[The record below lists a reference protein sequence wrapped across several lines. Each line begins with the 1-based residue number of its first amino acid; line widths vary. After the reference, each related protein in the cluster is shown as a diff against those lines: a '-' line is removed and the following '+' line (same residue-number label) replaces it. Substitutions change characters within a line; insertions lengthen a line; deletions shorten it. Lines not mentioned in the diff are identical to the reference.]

1 MTLSEVIQ
9 SPGRF
14 ERVAFDAQ
22 QVLDAE
28 VADKSGLT
36 GLGVKGAFGIVKT
49 VKPGIIGE
57 VIQGLLPDF
66 ARVLDPII
74 AAKPSGESLDSFMR
88 SKSTEVVAAL
98 LSITDDRARKSTHKT
113 LVGAYN
119 KLRPQAEK
127 HVAAAVPRVAA
138 LVDRHV
144 GEAAVAAQE
153 AGGPAA

>member
-1 MTLSEVIQ
+1 MTLSEVVQ
-9 SPGRF
+9 SPDRLP
-14 ERVAFDAQ
+14 RIVSDAQ

-28 VADKSGLT
+28 VAEKKGLT
-36 GLGVKGAFGIVKT
+36 GIAVKGAFGVVKAL
-49 VKPGIIGE
+49 KPGIIGE
-57 VIQGLLPDF
+57 VIESLLPDF

-74 AAKPSGESLDSFMR
+74 ATKPNNQSLDSFLR
-88 SKSTEVVAAL
+88 SKESEVVAAL
-98 LSITDDRARKSTHKT
+98 LSITDDRAKKTTHKS

-127 HVAAAVPRVAA
+127 HVGAAVPRVAA